1 MVERRSPYIASV
13 SKAFTVLSTVASRES
28 VSAKHVAETLG
39 SPLPTTYH
47 MLNTLV
53 AEGALVKS
61 GSRGYRLG
69 PTIGMLSDAYL
80 EQGEPVAMLEGSLKE
95 LADVTGETAYV
106 SAWHNGEIEV
116 VATAEGSHAVRV
128 MQLQRGAH
136 GYAHARASGKL
147 LLAFARPGLRE
158 QYLREH
164 PLERR
169 TKTTIVE
176 PDCLQADFD
185 AIRERG
191 YSTDLE
197 EFSEDVSCIAVPVL
211 VGDRIIAALTVSCP
225 TSRFE
230 RSRDTLVTTALGIAR
245 SAERALLDD

>member
-1 MVERRSPYIASV
+1 MVERRSPHIASV

-28 VSAKHVAETLG
+28 VSAKDMAAALG
-39 SPLPTTYH
+39 APLPTTYH

-80 EQGEPVAMLEGSLKE
+80 EQGEPVAMLEGPLKE
-95 LADVTGETAYV
+95 LANVTGETAYV
-106 SAWHNGEIEV
+106 SAWRNGEIEV
-116 VATAEGSHAVRV
+116 VSTAEGSHAVRV

-136 GYAHARASGKL
+136 GFAHARASGKL

-164 PLERR
+164 ALDAR
-169 TKTTIVE
+169 TNNTITELDALRV
-176 PDCLQADFD
+176 DFD

-191 YSTDLE
+191 YATNLE

-211 VGDRIIAALTVSCP
+211 VGGRIIAALTVSCP

-230 RSRDTLVTTALGIAR
+230 RSREDLIATAMGIAR
-245 SAERALLDD
+245 SAEQTLLDD

>member
-1 MVERRSPYIASV
+1 
-13 SKAFTVLSTVASRES
+13 
-28 VSAKHVAETLG
+28 VSAKDMAAALG
-39 SPLPTTYH
+39 APLPTTYH

-80 EQGEPVAMLEGSLKE
+80 EQGEPVAMLEGPLKE
-95 LADVTGETAYV
+95 LANVTGETAYV
-106 SAWHNGEIEV
+106 SAWRNGEIEV
-116 VATAEGSHAVRV
+116 VSTAEGSHAVRV

-136 GYAHARASGKL
+136 GFAHARASGKL

-164 PLERR
+164 ALDAR
-169 TKTTIVE
+169 TNNTITELDALRV
-176 PDCLQADFD
+176 DFD

-191 YSTDLE
+191 YATDLE

-211 VGDRIIAALTVSCP
+211 VGGRIIAALTVSCP

-230 RSRDTLVTTALGIAR
+230 RSREDLIATAMGIAR
-245 SAERALLDD
+245 SAEQTLLDD